1 MLTTRA
7 VRYLIANTVLWCG
20 VYLIPEEPVRRDF
33 LKLLRIYDEGRTS
46 PERANAILRLA
57 GER

>member
-1 MLTTRA
+1 MSTTRA
-7 VRYLIANTVLWCG
+7 ARYLIANAFLWCG
-20 VYLIPEEPVRRDF
+20 VYLIPDEAVRRDF

-57 GER
+57 SER